1 MHASHAHVTLSIA
14 SLDPDHG
21 TLRRTQCHTHA
32 HILVRT
38 GSTHRIARYDL
49 TMISRIALKA
59 EVPGLQ
65 HELAHTCTLSRATI
79 NTQPHRLAPCPR
91 YEAPRRAS
99 IRYWST

>member
-21 TLRRTQCHTHA
+21 TLRRTHTHA

-49 TMISRIALKA
+49 RMSSRIALKA
-59 EVPGLQ
+59 EEPGFH
-65 HELAHTCTLSRATI
+65 HELVHTCTL
-79 NTQPHRLAPCPR
+79 
-91 YEAPRRAS
+91 Y
-99 IRYWST
+99 